1 MFLSKKVEI
10 FRRLSLKYG
19 FFQIFVINLLA
30 LIQDGGNQLDLALNW
45 KNMATSDFHTEKR
58 SNLKRFIEGDVDLSN
73 KRLKM
78 CEETGHFYEVRSE
91 KNVGFFERNGIN
103 FWRSSYRSDR
113 LNHYGDSNGRN
124 RCVKRRIDS
133 KRKDK
138 KEEGGKKEKTDEIE
152 EFLDSQPDAF

>member
-1 MFLSKKVEI
+1 
-10 FRRLSLKYG
+10 
-19 FFQIFVINLLA
+19 
-30 LIQDGGNQLDLALNW
+30 
-45 KNMATSDFHTEKR
+45 MATSDIIDFHTEER
-58 SNLKRFIEGDVDLSN
+58 SNLKRFRERDVDLSN

-78 CEETGHFYEVRSE
+78 CEETGYFFEVRSE

-133 KRKDK
+133 KRRIK
-138 KEEGGKKEKTDEIE
+138 KKKMGRKRKLTK
-152 EFLDSQPDAF
+152 SKNS